1 MPLFS
6 IIVPVYNVEH
16 YLRNC
21 LDSILKQR
29 TKDYEVL
36 LIDDGATDGSGAI
49 CEEYA
54 ELHPSVFRVFH
65 YENGGVSAARNR
77 GLMLAKGEY
86 VVFVDADDILDER
99 YLSFFCTAFSEHKQ
113 IDMAICGV
121 MVNGKNIVYTGKH
134 DYDGLFGKKE
144 LIESLVERTGIRGFL
159 FNKAFKR
166 SVLVKNAI
174 LFQEDIHMCE
184 DLLFCLEYAKHVKY
198 AWFSN
203 LPYYDYVQR
212 SDSAANSKFNPKR
225 ISVLESYK
233 KVLALLADEGSPK
246 AIKRAEENYL
256 MHNVN
261 IFLMVYKKKEYYKEV
276 IRTARY
282 IKYSTKLTRNCELSN
297 KERMKVI
304 YARFCSRNVVKID
317 NTLNK

>member
-166 SVLVKNAI
+166 SVLVKTAI

-184 DLLFCLEYAKHVKY
+184 DLLFCLEYAKHVKH

-256 MHNVN
+256 MHHVN
-261 IFLMVYKKKEYYKEV
+261 ILFMLQKQEGYERELVHAKK
-276 IRTARY
+276 Y
-282 IKYSTKLTRNCELSN
+282 ILENIKQIKRSELSL
-297 KERMKVI
+297 KEKSKVFCAHMLS
-304 YARFCSRNVVKID
+304 ARQLKG
-317 NTLNK
+317 